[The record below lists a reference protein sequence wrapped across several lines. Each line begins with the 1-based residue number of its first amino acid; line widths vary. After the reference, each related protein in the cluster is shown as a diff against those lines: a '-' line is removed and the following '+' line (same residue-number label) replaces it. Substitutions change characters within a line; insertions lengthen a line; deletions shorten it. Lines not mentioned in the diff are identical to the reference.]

1 MTALF
6 IILAIAVLICLLLL
20 CPITVKATYRE
31 EFAVVVSY
39 LFFRFRF
46 PGPESDESQMEASE
60 AEEEKTEDSGIFGK
74 YKEMLKRKGL
84 SGLLSLLSEITRALK
99 KASKRLLR
107 AVVVRELSL
116 QLFVVGE
123 DAADT
128 ALRYGK
134 TCAVVYPAVSAIL
147 HAFRY
152 HHYTLEVQPDFSG
165 GETRIDGRA
174 VLRIRAFSALS
185 IALGLAVDA
194 LKILNKLR
202 QDRAGSLPGASAS
215 K

>member
-60 AEEEKTEDSGIFGK
+60 AEEEKAEDSGIFGK

-84 SGLLSLLSEITRALK
+84 SGLLSLLSEITQALK
-99 KASKRLLR
+99 KASKK
-107 AVVVRELSL
+107 AVARGSRPGA
-116 QLFVVGE
+116 FAPAFCCG
-123 DAADT
+123 
-128 ALRYGK
+128 RGCGGYGAPVSGK
-134 TCAVVYPAVSAIL
+134 PARWYIRRFPRFYTPSAIITI
-147 HAFRY
+147 HWRCSRTSPA
-152 HHYTLEVQPDFSG
+152 G
-165 GETRIDGRA
+165 K
-174 VLRIRAFSALS
+174 
-185 IALGLAVDA
+185 LGLMV
-194 LKILNKLR
+194 
-202 QDRAGSLPGASAS
+202 GPSSGFGHFPHFPLPLG
-215 K
+215 